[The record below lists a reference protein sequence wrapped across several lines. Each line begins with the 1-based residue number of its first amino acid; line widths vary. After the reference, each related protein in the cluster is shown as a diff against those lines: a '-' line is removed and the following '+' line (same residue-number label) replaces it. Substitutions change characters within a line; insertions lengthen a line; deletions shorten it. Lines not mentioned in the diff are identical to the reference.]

1 MKNDHAT
8 HRRCL
13 QWSELLMGLSRSAC
27 CCVHD
32 APWICRTWTQTV
44 EMERGIFTDTDLH
57 SRVYAVFISKLNWI
71 EFNFVIAH
79 ATSSQFHMNV
89 QYVLNQPQSVIASI
103 PSIMTPTSYIT
114 SRGEQ
119 QITCSED
126 TSGFSSGSSRSHW
139 SGYSFSQRG
148 VWSEKVTRYIV
159 AWVSERMW
167 GNVVIAL
174 KVFHVL
180 TGLTFSE
187 MSAFAPITTSVN
199 SFSTCWISSPEAL
212 GFSSRCWQTWTHKC
226 TKRVELSPFTGL
238 LTA

>member
-1 MKNDHAT
+1 
-8 HRRCL
+8 
-13 QWSELLMGLSRSAC
+13 MGLSRSAC

-32 APWICRTWTQTV
+32 VPWICHTWTQTV
-44 EMERGIFTDTDLH
+44 EMERGIFTETHLY
-57 SRVYAVFISKLNWI
+57 SQVYSVCISKLNCI
-71 EFNFVIAH
+71 EFNFVIAQ

-89 QYVLNQPQSVIASI
+89 QYAQSVIASI
-103 PSIMTPTSYIT
+103 PTIMTPTSYIT

-126 TSGFSSGSSRSHW
+126 TSYFSSESSRSHW

-148 VWSEKVTRYIV
+148 VWSEKVTRFIV
-159 AWVSERMW
+159 TWVSERLC
-167 GNVVIAL
+167 GNVVITL
-174 KVFHVL
+174 KAFRVL

-187 MSAFAPITTSVN
+187 MSVFAPITTSVN
-199 SFSTCWISSPEAL
+199 SFSTRWISSPEAL

-226 TKRVELSPFTGL
+226 TKRVELSPFTGQ